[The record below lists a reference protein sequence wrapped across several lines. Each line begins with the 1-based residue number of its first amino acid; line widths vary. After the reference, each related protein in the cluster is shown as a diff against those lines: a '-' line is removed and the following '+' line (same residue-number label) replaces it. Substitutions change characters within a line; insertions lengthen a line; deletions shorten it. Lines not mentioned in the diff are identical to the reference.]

1 MKRLALLF
9 LFYIPV
15 QAFAGEVQLPKPEI
29 LQRLRAGEII
39 LENTRTDESGGTT
52 RVLVFMKTPVE
63 RIWEAIYS
71 CENAFIF
78 LDGLKICEVLED
90 NGLVTLTRQVVN
102 RGWLVPTQDYTFR
115 TLREPFKHAE
125 FKRTEGKP
133 KVMEGSWDFIAMPEG
148 VVVIHEIRIKP
159 DMPVPRFVVRRLM
172 RRGMPEM
179 IACIRGLAEGS
190 VSPELEARD
199 LGFCPG
205 EWTGTQAGD
214 D

>member
-1 MKRLALLF
+1 
-9 LFYIPV
+9 
-15 QAFAGEVQLPKPEI
+15 
-29 LQRLRAGEII
+29 
-39 LENTRTDESGGTT
+39 
-52 RVLVFMKTPVE
+52 
-63 RIWEAIYS
+63 
-71 CENAFIF
+71 
-78 LDGLKICEVLED
+78 
-90 NGLVTLTRQVVN
+90 
-102 RGWLVPTQDYTFR
+102 
-115 TLREPFKHAE
+115 
-125 FKRTEGKP
+125 
-133 KVMEGSWDFIAMPEG
+133 MEGSWDFIAMPEG